1 VPERIRDIKEFIR
14 AIIYL
19 FDKVSRLDKRMFRD
33 VFYHNMIST
42 LEDSAPRLYALLES
56 PYISNPEE
64 FPEIF
69 EEIQSAGL
77 YGIQLELKLESFEV
91 SFLKYQDSEDIEDLK
106 EALDKGSV
114 ILSSL
119 GGAIPGIGSFAQ
131 EFIDFLLKEIKKRKS
146 LSVSLLSWLTSLAKG
161 RS

>member
-1 VPERIRDIKEFIR
+1 
-14 AIIYL
+14 
-19 FDKVSRLDKRMFRD
+19 
-33 VFYHNMIST
+33 
-42 LEDSAPRLYALLES
+42 
-56 PYISNPEE
+56 
-64 FPEIF
+64 
-69 EEIQSAGL
+69 
-77 YGIQLELKLESFEV
+77 LESFEV

-119 GGAIPGIGSFAQ
+119 GGAIPGIGTFAQ